1 MPDGH
6 VIFTAG
12 VSFYS
17 RSENKFVFSI
27 PTVLF
32 DYSPRTNT
40 IAQVKTPCSLTQVL
54 DSTTAGVLRMLVL
67 PSGQLL
73 LSDGTKLP
81 WVYTPRGSPQPSWR
95 PTIRRVT
102 SNGNGTFTLVGT
114 GINGLSEGAAF
125 GDDAQMASNYPLVRL
140 TRTQTCAVSYART
153 FNWSSTGVA
162 TGKKTET
169 TDFSLP
175 RLLSPG
181 VYRLAV
187 KANGISSVPIRFRVK

>member
-1 MPDGH
+1 M
-6 VIFTAG
+6 
-12 VSFYS
+12 
-17 RSENKFVFSI
+17 
-27 PTVLF
+27 
-32 DYSPRTNT
+32 
-40 IAQVKTPCSLTQVL
+40 
-54 DSTTAGVLRMLVL
+54 
-67 PSGQLL
+67 
-73 LSDGTKLP
+73 
-81 WVYTPRGSPQPSWR
+81 
-95 PTIRRVT
+95 T

-140 TRTQTCAVSYART
+140 TRTQDRAVSYART